1 MCVGRNTLRCP
12 VRQGM
17 KANKLL
23 AECFPRLIIGLLNGL
38 DKLSLCF
45 PVSLLKPNGL
55 GPPGCLEMGRQ
66 HSYKVP

>member
-1 MCVGRNTLRCP
+1 
-12 VRQGM
+12 M

-45 PVSLLKPNGL
+45 PVSLLEPSGR
-55 GPPGCLEMGRQ
+55 GPPGALGNGETTQ
-66 HSYKVP
+66 L